1 MRKTERVF
9 TVAERKAALWALVIA
24 TFITGT
30 GILID
35 MSFSRPSLGSYG
47 GSFSTASAP
56 GVIDARPMSR
66 AVGSLA
72 GL

>member
-24 TFITGT
+24 MIIAGT
-30 GILID
+30 GVLID
-35 MSFSRPSLGSYG
+35 MTFSRPSLGAYG
-47 GSFSTASAP
+47 ASFSTASAP

-66 AVGSLA
+66 AAGSLA